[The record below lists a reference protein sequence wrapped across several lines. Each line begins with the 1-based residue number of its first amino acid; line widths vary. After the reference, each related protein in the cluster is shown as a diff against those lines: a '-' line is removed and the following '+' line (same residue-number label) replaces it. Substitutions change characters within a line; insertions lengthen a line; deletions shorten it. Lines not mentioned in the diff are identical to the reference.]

1 MAGQLVEPEAHRL
14 RPAIRRV
21 GQRSP
26 RVDTH
31 QQRIEDVLLHSERYL
46 DGRAGQPDLVI
57 VPYRHPR
64 QESFSR
70 FWRLGHSS
78 RWDRAHS
85 HPTLCGM
92 QIDGCGADA
101 VCLSGGQEQEN
112 VARHWRQQQVAQ
124 DSRSDSDRD
133 NQGRTP
139 DEQSAP
145 RHSPTLLMT
154 DSTRMPGVGEP
165 GIVIAFVAGLISI
178 TSPCCLPLLPGYL
191 GYLTG
196 LGGEEPDRRRRTIA
210 AASLF
215 VVGFTAVFI
224 ALGATASEL
233 GAVLLYN
240 RLPVARVAGVFIAV
254 MGAFL
259 LLEGRIGFFSRGGDW
274 SRRLAGGSLWT
285 APLLGAAFA
294 VTWTPCIGP
303 VLGAVLTLAGTT
315 ASLSQGVLL
324 LTAYSLGLGVPFLA
338 LGLSVVRV
346 RRWLRS
352 AGRITAALQPVS
364 GALLVAMGVLL
375 VTDQWLPL
383 ISPALT
389 WYANAHWPPI

>member
-1 MAGQLVEPEAHRL
+1 
-14 RPAIRRV
+14 
-21 GQRSP
+21 
-26 RVDTH
+26 
-31 QQRIEDVLLHSERYL
+31 
-46 DGRAGQPDLVI
+46 
-57 VPYRHPR
+57 
-64 QESFSR
+64 
-70 FWRLGHSS
+70 
-78 RWDRAHS
+78 
-85 HPTLCGM
+85 
-92 QIDGCGADA
+92 
-101 VCLSGGQEQEN
+101 
-112 VARHWRQQQVAQ
+112 
-124 DSRSDSDRD
+124 
-133 NQGRTP
+133 
-139 DEQSAP
+139 
-145 RHSPTLLMT
+145 
-154 DSTRMPGVGEP
+154 MPGVGEP

-233 GAVLLYN
+233 GALLLYN

-259 LLEGRIGFFSRGGDW
+259 LLEGHIGFFSRGGDW
-274 SRRLAGGSLWT
+274 SRRLAGGNLWT

-346 RRWLRS
+346 RLWLRS
-352 AGRITAALQPVS
+352 AGRITAAMQPVS

-383 ISPALT
+383 ISPVLS